1 MRGSEKCPGIIPL
14 AVKEIQKVCINILFI
29 RSYYSPINFWDTRY
43 LWKMLK
49 PKPSIRD
56 PPSTKTFE
64 HIKYF
69 KAIEENPDREFMM
82 AMNYIEI
89 YNEQIRD
96 LLSDSTKKAYIT
108 EDESGEVQI
117 TNIRQVSH

>member
-1 MRGSEKCPGIIPL
+1 
-14 AVKEIQKVCINILFI
+14 
-29 RSYYSPINFWDTRY
+29 
-43 LWKMLK
+43 
-49 PKPSIRD
+49 
-56 PPSTKTFE
+56 
-64 HIKYF
+64 
-69 KAIEENPDREFMM
+69 MM

-117 TNIRQVSH
+117 TNIKQVSLLFIQKSGKFHRLYNFLPQGCNYKGENVD

>member
-1 MRGSEKCPGIIPL
+1 
-14 AVKEIQKVCINILFI
+14 
-29 RSYYSPINFWDTRY
+29 
-43 LWKMLK
+43 
-49 PKPSIRD
+49 
-56 PPSTKTFE
+56 
-64 HIKYF
+64 
-69 KAIEENPDREFMM
+69 MM

-117 TNIRQVSH
+117 TKIKQVSLLFIQKSGTFHRLYNFTPQGCKYQDEDVD

>member
-1 MRGSEKCPGIIPL
+1 MGHSVSLENAG
-14 AVKEIQKVCINILFI
+14 
-29 RSYYSPINFWDTRY
+29 
-43 LWKMLK
+43 
-49 PKPSIRD
+49 
-56 PPSTKTFE
+56 TKTFDTRPC
-64 HIKYF
+64 KYQNFSTYF

-117 TNIRQVSH
+117 TNITQVSLLFIQYF